1 MHKIYYQT
9 NEYMKNCEC
18 IGLLLKEMES
28 AKCGVD
34 NLKFTYQNDP
44 NIVSQIDILLLKIST
59 IIKDF
64 SQKLMFFQSFIQND
78 QYMQYNTIPQEI
90 PNVKE
95 MLSSSFSNG
104 GNVGSFGTGNG
115 GTVVGSFNQR
125 TTEAFDENKYTE
137 LQSVK
142 VEGDEYDEKEDILDN
157 LQEMY

>member
-1 MHKIYYQT
+1 MYYQT
-9 NEYMKNCEC
+9 NEYIKNCEC
-18 IGLLLKEMES
+18 IGLLLKEMEY

-44 NIVSQIDILLLKIST
+44 NIVSQIDILLLKINT

-78 QYMQYNTIPQEI
+78 QYIQYNTFPQEI
-90 PNVKE
+90 PNGKE

-104 GNVGSFGTGNG
+104 GNVGSFNNSNG
-115 GTVVGSFNQR
+115 GNVGSFNQK
-125 TTEAFDENKYTE
+125 TEIYDENKYTE

-142 VEGDEYDEKEDILDN
+142 IEGEIDNKDILDDVHE
-157 LQEMY
+157 EMY